1 MKKFKRN
8 FFFWIEKLQITQKE
22 RVVISA
28 LLVTIVLMIALATFV
43 KHQYEQS
50 SENYEAIRQEFERKS
65 ALIEAKRSEELKKY
79 SAQEELPE
87 NKDQPEVVK
96 EITVV
101 VVNINTADIIELQKL
116 KGIGQ
121 TYAQRI
127 VDYREENGEFKTA
140 EELLNVK
147 GIGKKRLEDIK
158 AFITLK

>member
-1 MKKFKRN
+1 MKKFKRD
-8 FFFWIEKLQITQKE
+8 FFFWIERLQITQKE

-28 LLVTIVLMIALATFV
+28 LLVIIVLMVALTTFV
-43 KHQYEQS
+43 KQKYEQRA
-50 SENYEAIRQEFERKS
+50 ENYEAIRQKFERKS
-65 ALIEAKRSEELKKY
+65 ALIEAKRSGELKKY
-79 SAQEELPE
+79 SAQEELPGIKE
-87 NKDQPEVVK
+87 QPEVVK
-96 EITVV
+96 ETT

-121 TYAQRI
+121 IYAQRI
-127 VDYREENGEFKTA
+127 VDYREENGEFKTS